1 MARLHLSAAAVNVI
15 DRLRLREVGV
25 LLALLAITAGAWAFI
40 ELASEVLEGDT
51 QTFDEWVVRSMRQA
65 DDPSLAIGS
74 STLTEI
80 ARDITA
86 LGSVSVLALMT
97 LAAAGYLLVR
107 GQYRSMWFTI
117 IATVSGAILSTVLK
131 ASFQRERP
139 SIVPHLTETMTS
151 SFPSGHSMLSAMVYL
166 TLGTLLMRL
175 TRNRRAKMYI
185 LMIAVTLAVMVGL
198 TRIYLGVHYPTD
210 VMAGWA
216 AGLTWAVLCWLVES
230 YLQRQGKVE
239 TEQ

>member
-1 MARLHLSAAAVNVI
+1 
-15 DRLRLREVGV
+15 
-25 LLALLAITAGAWAFI
+25 
-40 ELASEVLEGDT
+40 
-51 QTFDEWVVRSMRQA
+51 
-65 DDPSLAIGS
+65 
-74 STLTEI
+74 
-80 ARDITA
+80 
-86 LGSVSVLALMT
+86 
-97 LAAAGYLLVR
+97 LLVR

>member
-65 DDPSLAIGS
+65 NDPSLAIGS